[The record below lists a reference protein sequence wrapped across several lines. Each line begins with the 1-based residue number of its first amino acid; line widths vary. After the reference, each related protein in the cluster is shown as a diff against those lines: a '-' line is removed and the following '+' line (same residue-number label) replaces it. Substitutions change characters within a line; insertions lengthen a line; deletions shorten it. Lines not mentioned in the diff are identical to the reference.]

1 MVLLFYRGIKDDGFA
16 RNKSGWLKMLSRIIQ
31 ISFLLTFSLS
41 FGSFSYCPPAA
52 GSPIASTWVH
62 ATVRIENE
70 WGRGGTGFLLIR
82 KMNDKQGKVFLV
94 TNKHVLHL
102 DPQMRRDAASLKIF
116 VNVRETDG
124 SVRGTAF
131 QFLLTENG
139 HPLWREHPN
148 PDVDVLVVDVTSFIN
163 SHPNLENKGADY
175 SFFALPDVL
184 KREEITEGEEVL
196 VIGYPL
202 GLYHARTHSPL
213 VRQGIVATKI
223 GERINIRIRQPS
235 GEGRRVEIP
244 GFLIDASIVPGSS
257 GSPVVLK
264 PIVGRKVREQIVM
277 ETAKPYLLGI
287 VSATETA
294 ALRLE
299 TTLVPTLAGLGIVFD
314 VETIRDTIERFFQK
328 E

>member
-1 MVLLFYRGIKDDGFA
+1 MPIGIVRILIFLTLFLPWEF
-16 RNKSGWLKMLSRIIQ
+16 
-31 ISFLLTFSLS
+31 F
-41 FGSFSYCPPAA
+41 YCPPAA
-52 GSPIASTWVH
+52 ASPIASTWVH

-70 WGRGGTGFLLIR
+70 WGRGGTGFLIIR
-82 KMNDKQGKVFLV
+82 KMNDKQGKVFLI

-102 DPQMRRDAASLKIF
+102 DPQKRRDATSLKMF

-124 SVRGTAF
+124 AVRGTVL
-131 QFLLTENG
+131 QFLLDEEG
-139 HPLWREHPN
+139 HRLWREHPN
-148 PDVDVLVVDVTSFIN
+148 PDVDVLAVDVTSLIN

-175 SFFALPDVL
+175 SFFAFSEVL

-202 GLYHARTHSPL
+202 GLYHSRTHAPL
-213 VRQGIVATKI
+213 VRQGIIATKI
-223 GERINIRIRQPS
+223 GERINIRIRQSS
-235 GEGRRVEIP
+235 GESRRVEIP

-264 PIVGRKVREQIVM
+264 PIVGRKVRDQIAM

-294 ALRLE
+294 AIRVESALF
-299 TTLVPTLAGLGIVFD
+299 PTLAGLGIVFD
-314 VETIRDTIERFFQK
+314 VETIRETIELFF
-328 E
+328 

>member
-1 MVLLFYRGIKDDGFA
+1 MSYRI
-16 RNKSGWLKMLSRIIQ
+16 LRIF
-31 ISFLLTFSLS
+31 ISLTFFLPLG
-41 FGSFSYCPPAA
+41 FFLCPPAA

-70 WGRGGTGFLLIR
+70 WGKGGTGFLIIR
-82 KMNDKQGKVFLV
+82 KMNDKQGKVFLI

-102 DPQMRRDAASLKIF
+102 DPQMRRDAASLKMF
-116 VNVRETDG
+116 VNVRENDG

-131 QFLLTENG
+131 PFLLSEEG
-139 HPLWREHPN
+139 HRLWREHPN
-148 PDVDVLVVDVTSFIN
+148 PDVDVLAVDVTSLIN

-175 SFFALPDVL
+175 SFFALAEVL
-184 KREEITEGEEVL
+184 KKEEITEGEEVL

-202 GLYHARTHSPL
+202 GLYHSRTHSPL
-213 VRQGIVATKI
+213 VRQGIIATKI

-235 GEGRRVEIP
+235 GESHRVEIP

-264 PIVGRKVREQIVM
+264 PIVGRKVRDQIAM

-294 ALRLE
+294 AIRVE
-299 TTLVPTLAGLGIVFD
+299 STLFPTLAGLGIVFD
-314 VETIRDTIERFFQK
+314 VETILQTIELFFKK